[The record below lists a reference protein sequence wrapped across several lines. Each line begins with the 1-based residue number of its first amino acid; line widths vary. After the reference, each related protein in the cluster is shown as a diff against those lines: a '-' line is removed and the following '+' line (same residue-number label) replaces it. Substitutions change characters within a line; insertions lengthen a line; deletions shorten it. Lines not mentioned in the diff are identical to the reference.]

1 MMVDPDGEL
10 AWFVPIIVG
19 AVVNTMVQG
28 VAGNLDNFGDLA
40 LSLGIGALAG
50 AAGVGAG
57 QLVSGALGASS
68 TLGGSVINGALT
80 GAAGGFAGGF
90 VGGAGNA
97 WAGGASRE
105 EGLESGFKTG
115 EYGAITGA
123 AIGGISGGIR
133 HNKQML
139 TFRKGNAELGI
150 QSDEAVPATDDFLND
165 ARKAWFPDKS
175 MDNIKSFTVENV
187 PEKTLNRMKLNG
199 ASGSTQAYVKTID
212 GVKYFNGRS
221 SIYFNS
227 EISHTSAK
235 RLFFT
240 MGHEFVHASQ
250 YSVLAGAVYTSEF
263 HVAITEVLEFH
274 AYSFE
279 NTVLGSSNYVGFTP
293 QMARELATTFP
304 EYFKTLNY
312 TNFSWTKSTNF
323 IYPFK

>member
-1 MMVDPDGEL
+1 MQIRYAGAERTIYQYTGQEYDGQIGLHNFRARYYDSGIGRFYVIDPQGQFASPYNGMGNNPVMMVDPDGEL

-28 VAGNLDNFGDLA
+28 VAGNIDNFGDLA
-40 LSLGIGALAG
+40 LSMGIGALSG
-50 AAGVGAG
+50 AAGFGAG

-97 WAGGASRE
+97 WAGGASLE

-175 MDNIKSFTVENV
+175 MDNIK
-187 PEKTLNRMKLNG
+187 RKL
-199 ASGSTQAYVKTID
+199 
-212 GVKYFNGRS
+212 
-221 SIYFNS
+221 
-227 EISHTSAK
+227 
-235 RLFFT
+235 
-240 MGHEFVHASQ
+240 M
-250 YSVLAGAVYTSEF
+250 
-263 HVAITEVLEFH
+263 
-274 AYSFE
+274 
-279 NTVLGSSNYVGFTP
+279 
-293 QMARELATTFP
+293 
-304 EYFKTLNY
+304 
-312 TNFSWTKSTNF
+312 
-323 IYPFK
+323 